1 MEQTQ
6 ETQARAAAPLVVLTE
21 KAILMIKQ
29 TMLRKGRASSGLRL
43 KVEGSG
49 CRGFQYSLTLEAEA
63 QPEDTV
69 LVQGGVRAFL
79 DPTSARHLQGTRLDY
94 VSNRLGSGFHFFG
107 LDGNRTIG
115 CGSPVLL
122 QRCMAGNT
130 RTIGC
135 ENSAKR
141 PLLDILAA
149 APTHGAD
156 YRASVAHPGLR
167 PRQICPEC
175 RYVVCRCEKT
185 A

>member
-1 MEQTQ
+1 MEQEQ
-6 ETQARAAAPLVVLTE
+6 ETQGQTVEPLVALTD
-21 KAILMIKQ
+21 KAIAMIKQ
-29 TMLRKGRASSGLRL
+29 TMLRKGKAASGLRL

-49 CRGFQYSLTLEAEA
+49 CKGFHYSLTFEAEA
-63 QPEDTV
+63 HPEDTV
-69 LVQGGVRAFL
+69 LIQGGVRAFL
-79 DPTSARHLQGTRLDY
+79 DPTSALHLRGTRLDY

-141 PLLDILAA
+141 PLMEILLE

-156 YRASVAHPGLR
+156 HRASVAHSGLR

-175 RYVVCRCEKT
+175 RYVVCRCEK
-185 A
+185 AV

>member
-21 KAILMIKQ
+21 KAIQMIKQ
-29 TMLRKGRASSGLRL
+29 TMLRKGRAASGLRL

-79 DPTSARHLQGTRLDY
+79 DPTSALHLRGTRLDY

-107 LDGNRTIG
+107 LDRNRTIG

-130 RTIGC
+130 RTVGC

-141 PLLDILAA
+141 PLMEIMTG
-149 APTHGAD
+149 PPVHGTD
-156 YRASVAHPGLR
+156 HRASVAHPGLR

-175 RYVVCRCEKT
+175 RYVVCRCEK
-185 A
+185 AA